1 VRRSPTGRPVFRP
14 SFGVASFFFWMAFAF
29 NLGLILIV
37 LFVAAHFI
45 AKYW

>member
-1 VRRSPTGRPVFRP
+1 MFIQKRSAVERRAKAIIVVA
-14 SFGVASFFFWMAFAF
+14 FGAWLSIV
-29 NLGLILIV
+29 GLI